1 MLQKQLLRENGCE
14 GGKLTQREL
23 RGKNGR
29 CERTDF
35 VEITIISIETAAAE
49 ETANEVK
56 TVVFVETAY
65 AGKTTSVKGT
75 AYAVKKFAI

>member
-1 MLQKQLLRENGCE
+1 LLQKQLLRKNGCE

-35 VEITIISIETAAAE
+35 VEITNISIETAAAE
-49 ETANEVK
+49 ETAHEV
-56 TVVFVETAY
+56 
-65 AGKTTSVKGT
+65 
-75 AYAVKKFAI
+75 